1 MTESDQIHQLKNWQK
16 LLYHWLNQCINTQF
30 LKKALQRTPQN
41 FIERVIIGSTTLAVS
56 VSAYYCYQ
64 AVRNLLLEN
73 LKQNAFLQVEQSV
86 REIDTW
92 LSTHEAALEAIA
104 NSPTFRTMDWSQIEP
119 YLRSEEQR
127 LPEFI
132 YFGMIDANGFL
143 YTTLPNQPQGTINLK
158 DRKHFQ
164 EAMVGKGSLSDPLIA
179 RIPPGA
185 RVVAYAVPVWSGV
198 PELRKPLGEV
208 IGAINGVISIDKIVE
223 VTSSLKYGNN
233 SYAFALNSKGEAI
246 VHPNSTLMS
255 TIEKPAP
262 SLLDAADQHLAT
274 VAQCMVNKQQGIE
287 LLPIDGTPQYIAFAS
302 LREAD
307 WSVALVI
314 PRENIEA
321 QLKPLDLIAA
331 VVAGLAIA
339 LTAVLWRVQA
349 SEQAQLK
356 KSKAASDAAR
366 EAADAAN
373 RAKSEFLANM
383 SHELRTPLNGI
394 LGYAQILSRAKAWTD
409 KERNGVSVIYQ
420 SGSHL
425 LTLIND
431 ILDLS
436 KIEAQ
441 KLKLHPKP
449 LHLPSFLQGV
459 VEISSVHAEHKGIDL
474 IYVSSQKLPTGIKVD
489 EKRLRQV
496 LINLL
501 SNAIKFTNVGSVTFK
516 VEVVDRELSE
526 FKDQK
531 SRQLATTTIR
541 FEIKDTGIGI
551 SQDNLDRIFIPFEQV
566 ENERCRSEGTGLGLA
581 ISSKIVNLMGT
592 RIQVQSQLGGG
603 SIFSF
608 EASFPTTDGWLQPAI
623 MSGDTITGYRG
634 RRRTILVI
642 DDKKDNRAV
651 IVGLLGS
658 VGFVVEEAKN
668 GREGLAKVAQL
679 QPDLII
685 TDLLMPVMDGYEF
698 LQQLDNLEGL
708 KDIPVVVSS
717 AFLSETVEQRKLH
730 VRGNDF
736 LVKPIQSE
744 ELFELLEKH
753 LSVEW
758 EYKPLSSIEPTYGE
772 LSSRTLHSGI
782 VDSKAVASS
791 SKELDFLL
799 SLAQQGRIKKLTEE
813 ARRIGALDGRY
824 SQLVQQIL
832 QLAKGFQAE
841 KIENLIREHIISNMG
856 KNDFYEEKRVDLG
869 SR

>member
-1 MTESDQIHQLKNWQK
+1 
-16 LLYHWLNQCINTQF
+16 

-86 REIDTW
+86 REIDSW
-92 LSTHEAALEAIA
+92 LSTHKAALEAIA

-127 LPEFI
+127 LSEFI

-143 YTTLPNQPQGTINLK
+143 YTTLPNQPQGAINLR

-179 RIPPGA
+179 RIPQGA

-198 PELRKPLGEV
+198 PELGKPLGEV

-223 VTSSLKYGNN
+223 VTSSLRYGDD

-246 VHPNSTLMS
+246 VHPNSALMS

-274 VAQCMVNKQQGIE
+274 VAQCMVNKERGIE
-287 LLPIDGTPQYIAFAS
+287 LLPIDGIPQYVAFAS
-302 LREAD
+302 LQEAD

-339 LTAVLWRVQA
+339 LIAVLGRVQA

-441 KLKLHPKP
+441 KLKLHPKSI
-449 LHLPSFLQGV
+449 HLPSFLQGV
-459 VEISSVHAEHKGIDL
+459 VEISSVHAEYKGIEL
-474 IYVSSQKLPTGIKVD
+474 IYISSPDLPVEIKVD

-501 SNAIKFTNVGSVTFK
+501 SNAIKFTDAGSVTFK
-516 VEVVDRELSE
+516 VEAVNRELAGAN
-526 FKDQK
+526 DQK
-531 SRQLATTTIR
+531 VGKLETVNHLSIATIR
-541 FEIKDTGIGI
+541 FQIEDTGIGI
-551 SQDNLDRIFIPFEQV
+551 SQENINRIFTPFEQV
-566 ENERCRSEGTGLGLA
+566 ENAKCRSEGTGLGLA

-592 RIQVQSQLGGG
+592 HIQVQSQLGSG

-608 EASFPTTDGWLQPAI
+608 EASFPTTNAWLQPAI
-623 MSGDTITGYRG
+623 MSGDIITGYRG

-642 DDKKDNRAV
+642 DDKRDNRAV
-651 IVGLLGS
+651 IIGLLGS
-658 VGFVVEEAKN
+658 VGFVVEEAEN

-698 LQQLDNLEGL
+698 LEQLDNLEGL
-708 KDIPVVVSS
+708 KDIPVIVSS
-717 AFLSETVEQRKLH
+717 AFVFEVEEQKKLH
-730 VRGNDF
+730 DRGNDF
-736 LVKPIQSE
+736 LVKPVQSE
-744 ELFELLEKH
+744 ELFKLLEKH

-758 EYKPLSSIEPTYGE
+758 KCEPLSSIGSTYGG
-772 LSSRTLHSGI
+772 LSSPTTLHSDI
-782 VDSKAVASS
+782 VNSKFVVSS
-791 SKELDFLL
+791 PKELKSLL

-813 ARRIGALDGRY
+813 AQRIGALDQEFA
-824 SQLVQQIL
+824 QLVQQIL

-841 KIENLIREHIISNMG
+841 KIEHLIQEHIISNMG
-856 KNDFYEEKRVDLG
+856 KNDFYEENRVDLG

>member
-16 LLYHWLNQCINTQF
+16 LLYHWRNRCINTQF
-30 LKKALQRTPQN
+30 LKQALQRTPQN

-92 LSTHEAALEAIA
+92 LSTHKAALEASA

-119 YLRSEEQR
+119 YLRSEGQR

-143 YTTLPNQPQGTINLK
+143 YTTLPDQPQGVINLR

-179 RIPPGA
+179 RIPQGA

-198 PELRKPLGEV
+198 AELGKPLGEV
-208 IGAINGVISIDKIVE
+208 IGAINGVISIAKIVE
-223 VTSSLKYGNN
+223 VTNSLRYGDD

-246 VHPNSTLMS
+246 VHPNSALMS

-262 SLLDAADQHLAT
+262 SLLDATDQHLAT
-274 VAQCMVNKQQGIE
+274 VAQCMVNKEQGIE
-287 LLPIDGTPQYIAFAS
+287 LLPIDGIPQYVAFAS
-302 LREAD
+302 LQEAD

-321 QLKPLDLIAA
+321 QLKLLDLIAA

-339 LTAVLWRVQA
+339 LIAVLWRVQA

-356 KSKAASDAAR
+356 KSKAASDTAR

-409 KERNGVSVIYQ
+409 KELHGVSIIYQ

-441 KLKLHPKP
+441 KLKLQPKP

-474 IYVSSQKLPTGIKVD
+474 IYISSPNLPAGIKVD

-526 FKDQK
+526 FEGQK
-531 SRQLATTTIR
+531 SQQLGTTTIR

-551 SQDNLDRIFIPFEQV
+551 NQENLDKIFNPFEQV
-566 ENERCRSEGTGLGLA
+566 ENEKCRSEGTGLGLA

-592 RIQVQSQLGGG
+592 HIQVQSQLGGG
-603 SIFSF
+603 STFSF
-608 EASFPTTDGWLQPAI
+608 EASFPTTTAWLQPAI
-623 MSGDTITGYRG
+623 MSGDIITGYEG
-634 RRRTILVI
+634 RRQTILVI
-642 DDKKDNRAV
+642 DDKQDNRAV

-658 VGFVVEEAKN
+658 VSFVVEEAEN
-668 GREGLAKVAQL
+668 GREGLVKVAQL

-698 LQQLDNLEGL
+698 LQQLDSLEGL
-708 KDIPVVVSS
+708 KDIPVIVSS
-717 AFLSETVEQRKLH
+717 AFLFEIAEQKKLH
-730 VRGNDF
+730 GRNNDF
-736 LVKPIQSE
+736 LVKPVQSE
-744 ELFELLEKH
+744 ELFKLLEKH

-758 EYKPLSSIEPTYGE
+758 KYEPLSRT
-772 LSSRTLHSGI
+772 TLHLNI
-782 VDSKAVASS
+782 VDSKSVASNP
-791 SKELDFLL
+791 KELDFLL

-813 ARRIGALDGRY
+813 VQRIGALDGQY

-841 KIENLIREHIISNMG
+841 KIENLIREYIISNME
-856 KNDFYEEKRVDLG
+856 KNDFYEENRVDLG